1 MSDTADGLSPDFLR
15 RVCDEYLN
23 ATFVESFTHGM
34 YTFIFIVALTK
45 LSTVHL
51 AFRWKLVRSSF
62 VIHGPE
68 HLYVYMALASRDT
81 LSARATYSV
90 TSSINILIADCIML
104 STTNT
109 ELKDQIWRC
118 WTFWNRKWR
127 MIIVPMLC
135 TIGGTVFNV
144 LYIIQNLDALGTHP
158 FQDVIGGTDWA
169 IVYYSMTLSTTIICT
184 ALILYPMLTTEAPNG
199 PKTNVY
205 TYHRVIAILIE
216 SSSLYAVSL
225 IFLLVYLVRDDLT
238 APDPQVI
245 LSSVTGIAP
254 TLIVAR
260 VALGQARPEDPR
272 RLLLYIPS
280 NLTRDRYYSISYV
293 TRPSSHKSFQRGAT
307 SGSRSEG
314 MTNGADRQSV
324 CNAAREGVAC
334 FRDCAMSTKVGI
346 KYDTAS
352 VRRITREVS
361 LGTASG
367 LISALR

>member
-1 MSDTADGLSPDFLR
+1 MSNTTDGLSLDFLR

-23 ATFVESFTHGM
+23 ATSVESFTHGM

-45 LSTVHL
+45 LFSKHSTQKYIHRNVLFVVLFVMYTLATVHL
-51 AFRWKLVRSSF
+51 AFRWELVRSSF

-68 HLYVYMALASRDT
+68 HLYVYMALASRNT

-90 TSSINILIADCIML
+90 TSSINILIADCIM
-104 STTNT
+104 
-109 ELKDQIWRC
+109 IWRC
-118 WTFWNRKWR
+118 GTFWNRKWR

-144 LYIIQNLDALGTHP
+144 LYIIQNLDALGTHS

-169 IVYYSMTLSTTIICT
+169 IAYYSMTLSTTIICT

-199 PKTNVY
+199 PKSNVY
-205 TYHRVIAILIE
+205 TSHRVIAILIE

-238 APDPQVI
+238 APYPQVI
-245 LSSVTGIAP
+245 LSSGIAP

-272 RLLLYIPS
+272 RSVMTRASSIHLRTARTPVQTSPFRSREALS
-280 NLTRDRYYSISYV
+280 GVTMDDKCDDTLT
-293 TRPSSHKSFQRGAT
+293 
-307 SGSRSEG
+307 
-314 MTNGADRQSV
+314 
-324 CNAAREGVAC
+324 
-334 FRDCAMSTKVGI
+334 
-346 KYDTAS
+346 
-352 VRRITREVS
+352 
-361 LGTASG
+361 
-367 LISALR
+367 

>member
-1 MSDTADGLSPDFLR
+1 MSDTTDGLSSDFLR

-45 LSTVHL
+45 LFSKHSTQKYIHRNVLFVVLFVMYTLATVHL

-68 HLYVYMALASRDT
+68 HLYVYMALASRNT
-81 LSARATYSV
+81 LPARATYSV
-90 TSSINILIADCIML
+90 TSSINILIADCIM
-104 STTNT
+104 
-109 ELKDQIWRC
+109 IWRC

-135 TIGGTVFNV
+135 TISGTVFNV
-144 LYIIQNLDALGTHP
+144 FYIIQNLDALGTHP
-158 FQDVIGGTDWA
+158 FQHVIGGTDWA
-169 IVYYSMTLSTTIICT
+169 IAYYSMTLSTTIICT

-199 PKTNVY
+199 PKSSVY
-205 TYHRVIAILIE
+205 TYHRVIAILVE

-238 APDPQVI
+238 APYPQVI

-272 RLLLYIPS
+272 RSVMTRASSVHLRTARTPVQTSPFRSREALS
-280 NLTRDRYYSISYV
+280 GVTMDDKSDDTLT
-293 TRPSSHKSFQRGAT
+293 
-307 SGSRSEG
+307 
-314 MTNGADRQSV
+314 
-324 CNAAREGVAC
+324 
-334 FRDCAMSTKVGI
+334 
-346 KYDTAS
+346 
-352 VRRITREVS
+352 
-361 LGTASG
+361 
-367 LISALR
+367 